1 MNQERTAAILMAT
14 YNDWESILELLPCI
28 DEELA
33 RIGLSGRVVIV
44 DDGSDETSLRERVS
58 DLPLL
63 AISSIECVDLYRNHG
78 NQRAITIGIAY
89 CAENIASDYLVVM
102 DSDHEDDPKYIPD
115 LIAACDSND
124 GKKIVFASRS
134 KRSEGAVFR
143 GFYGVYKWLYHLL
156 TGMPISIGNYSVLP
170 KSLIRRVANVAELWS
185 HFPAG
190 IMRAKIP
197 HTSIPSIRAKRTK
210 GESKM
215 NLVTLILHALS
226 GFSVHAEVVGIRV
239 LVMVVLTALSIL
251 GLLVVAVL
259 LKMFTGIPI
268 LGWTSQIVGLLLI
281 MLFQLFITMIIMVF
295 MVISVRQHAPMIPIG
310 VYKQF
315 IDAVF
320 PLYSNRSS

>member
-1 MNQERTAAILMAT
+1 MSQQKTAAILMAT
-14 YNDWESILELLPCI
+14 YNDWESIVDLLPRI
-28 DEELA
+28 DDELGRM
-33 RIGLSGRVVIV
+33 RISARVVIV
-44 DDGSDETSLRERVS
+44 DDGSDEIGFRDQVVSLK
-58 DLPLL
+58 LA
-63 AISSIECVDLYRNHG
+63 AISAVDCIDLYRNQG
-78 NQRAITIGIAY
+78 NQRAVTIGIAY
-89 CAENIASDYLVVM
+89 CAENIDCDYLIVM

-115 LIAACDSND
+115 LIAACDQND

-134 KRSEGAVFR
+134 KRSEGVMFK
-143 GFYGVYKWLYHLL
+143 GFYNAYKRLYHLL
-156 TGMPISIGNYSVLP
+156 TGLPISIGNYSVLP
-170 KSLIRRVANVAELWS
+170 NSQVRRVANIAELWS

-197 HTSIPSIRAKRTK
+197 YTSIPSIRAKRSR

-215 NLVTLILHALS
+215 NLVSLILHGLS

-239 LVMVVLTALSIL
+239 LVMVVLAALSIL

-268 LGWTSQIVGLLLI
+268 LGWTSQIVGLLLV

-295 MVISVRQHAPMIPIG
+295 MVISVRQHAPMIPIA

-315 IDAVF
+315 IDTV
-320 PLYSNRSS
+320 

>member
-1 MNQERTAAILMAT
+1 MSQQKTAAILMAT
-14 YNDWESILELLPCI
+14 YNDWESIVDLLPRI
-28 DEELA
+28 DDELGRM
-33 RIGLSGRVVIV
+33 RISARVVIV
-44 DDGSDETSLRERVS
+44 DDGSDEIGFRDQVVSLK
-58 DLPLL
+58 LA
-63 AISSIECVDLYRNHG
+63 AISAVDCIDLYRNQG
-78 NQRAITIGIAY
+78 NQRAVTIGIAY
-89 CAENIASDYLVVM
+89 CAENIDCDYLIVM

-115 LIAACDSND
+115 LIAACDQND

-134 KRSEGAVFR
+134 KRSEGVMFK
-143 GFYGVYKWLYHLL
+143 GFYNAYKRLYHLL

-170 KSLIRRVANVAELWS
+170 NSQVRRVANIAELWS

-197 HTSIPSIRAKRTK
+197 YTSIPSIRAKRSR

-215 NLVTLILHALS
+215 NLVSLILHGLS

-239 LVMVVLTALSIL
+239 LVMVVLAALSIL

-268 LGWTSQIVGLLLI
+268 LGWTSQIVGLLLV

-295 MVISVRQHAPMIPIG
+295 MVISVRQHAPMIPIA

-315 IDAVF
+315 IDTV
-320 PLYSNRSS
+320 